1 MISII
6 VPVYNSAPFL
16 DKCIQS
22 LVDQTYRDIE
32 IIIIDDGS
40 KDDSPTI
47 LRKWKDADPRIRVV
61 FKEKNSGVSDSRNIG
76 LQMAKGEYIGFV
88 DSDDWVEPEMYGEML
103 TQLEKTGADVAFSGY
118 NRIEEGR
125 VVVVQVSKPTG
136 TVLPVDDALLQVMP
150 QRGEGRYN
158 LFLWDKLFRK
168 TAAIMD
174 GEPILFDP
182 AYAYCEDVLWLT
194 QVLLNGKTVVFWQ
207 GCGYNYR
214 TNNGANTWTALNSY
228 NSMKHCISAV
238 ETNQRMFQLL
248 HEVGSKAEN
257 NQLQRILYY
266 QRYAFRTAAKQNN
279 LQSYKLYHNGY
290 ILNLLKWYNGNRSAI
305 GLKWLAKQIGS
316 DLCFR
321 LRRLRGKDSNAH

>member
-136 TVLPVDDALLQVMP
+136 TVLSVDDALLQVMP

-158 LFLWDKLFRK
+158 LFIVDKLFRR
-168 TAAIMD
+168 TLIILD

-182 AYAYCEDVLWLT
+182 SYSYGEDVLWLT

-214 TNNGANTWTALNSY
+214 TNNGANTWTALNNY
-228 NSMKHCISAV
+228 KSMKHCISAV

-248 HEVGSKAEN
+248 HEAGSKAEN
-257 NQLQRILYY
+257 NQLQRVLYY
-266 QRYAFRTAAKQNN
+266 QRYAFRTAARITENEM
-279 LQSYKLYHNGY
+279 YKAYHNKY
-290 ILNLLKWYNGNRSAI
+290 ISDLFRWYRGNQTWI
-305 GLKWLAKQIGS
+305 GFKWLIWQIVGE
-316 DLCFR
+316 
-321 LRRLRGKDSNAH
+321 LRFQTHRFAGKW